1 MQRKHNLKLNYNSMS
16 FDKIEINLVGF
27 YGIQKKMLNKLVLSW
42 AKLRTETIHKGQEE
56 L

>member
-42 AKLRTETIHKGQEE
+42 AKLKT
-56 L
+56 

>member
-27 YGIQKKMLNKLVLSW
+27 YGIQKKMLNKLVVVIKEGSV
-42 AKLRTETIHKGQEE
+42 AT
-56 L
+56 